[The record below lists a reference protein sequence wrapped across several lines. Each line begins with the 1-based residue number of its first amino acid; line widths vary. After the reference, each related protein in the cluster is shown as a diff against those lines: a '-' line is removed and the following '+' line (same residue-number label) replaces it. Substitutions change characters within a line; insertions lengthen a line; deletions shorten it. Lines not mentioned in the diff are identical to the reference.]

1 MKSKSL
7 TYLEKPIFNQ
17 RQLVALIQ
25 KTPVEFV
32 RERKGRGGMSFK
44 YTTVSYVQDRLNQI
58 FGWGWSFEVKE
69 HGQSP
74 EGSVWVLGKLT
85 ILDQETKQILV
96 TKEQFGSSEYKKD
109 RAGKEIDFADDLK
122 SAASDALK
130 KSASLMGLAA
140 DLYATEE
147 VSEEIDKRVKA
158 VVAEI
163 IEKKK
168 EENAEPKPTEIK

>member
-1 MKSKSL
+1 MQ
-7 TYLEKPIFNQ
+7 YLETPIFSEKQ
-17 RQLVALIQ
+17 VIALVQ
-25 KTPVEFV
+25 KTPKQFV
-32 RERKGRGGMSFK
+32 RERKGRGGQVFK

-58 FGWGWSFEVKE
+58 FGWCWSFEVKE

-85 ILDQETKQILV
+85 VLDPATKQILV

-109 RAGKEIDFADDLK
+109 RAGKEIDFADDMK

-147 VSEEIDKRVKA
+147 VAEAIDLRIKS
-158 VVAEI
+158 VVADVI
-163 IEKKK
+163 ARKK
-168 EENAEPKPTEIK
+168 EENVATQPTETK